1 MVNGLLDWF
10 PIMPTNSNSAD
21 NRNEHL
27 PVDELGPDDARRDDR
42 SREGISPQTPETM
55 PRAEDDEETFERSP
69 EFHDRR
75 TNS

>member
-1 MVNGLLDWF
+1 
-10 PIMPTNSNSAD
+10 MPTKSNSAD
-21 NRNEHL
+21 NRNKRL
-27 PVDELGPDDARRDDR
+27 PVDELGPDDARRDHR
-42 SREGISPQTPETM
+42 SREGISPQKPETM